1 MRDRKRGRRRFGWA
15 VFLVSVLVG
24 GLLAAVLL
32 TRSSEDG
39 PPVCARFGVAA
50 PADWEEMSEDEFRA
64 MIDEQ
69 VYLGARDIRLAAV
82 WQDIEPRPGD
92 YEWEALDGR
101 LQIALDAGLTPLLL
115 IHTHPDWVTGFGEIG
130 SGAAEAYGDFAGEV
144 ARRYSDRVHAYEIW
158 NEPNL
163 ERFWPDPDPDA
174 FAELL
179 AAAGPRI
186 AAADPEAE
194 IVSGGLS
201 PATNRENTSVAPVD
215 FLRRLYELG
224 AQEYFTVVGMHPY
237 SYPERPSGGSD
248 WNSFGQ
254 MAQMTALMDEAG
266 DTDTQIWVTEIGAPS
281 DGDRGVGESAQAD
294 LIAEALELID
304 EDPRLGRAYLYTMYD
319 IDLGQDNPE
328 SHFGLLHAPGE
339 PKEIAR
345 RLAAGTGDEAA
356 PTCDFPGM

>member
-1 MRDRKRGRRRFGWA
+1 MTGNAVGDDLGWA

-39 PPVCARFGVAA
+39 PPVCARFRGRR

-163 ERFWPDPDPDA
+163 ERFWPDPDPEA

-201 PATNRENTSVAPVD
+201 P
-215 FLRRLYELG
+215 G
-224 AQEYFTVVGMHPY
+224 
-237 SYPERPSGGSD
+237 
-248 WNSFGQ
+248 
-254 MAQMTALMDEAG
+254 DE
-266 DTDTQIWVTEIGAPS
+266 P
-281 DGDRGVGESAQAD
+281 GEH
-294 LIAEALELID
+294 
-304 EDPRLGRAYLYTMYD
+304 LGRTGGLPPSALRAGRAGVLHGGRHAPLLLSGTT
-319 IDLGQDNPE
+319 LGR
-328 SHFGLLHAPGE
+328 FGLE
-339 PKEIAR
+339 
-345 RLAAGTGDEAA
+345 RLRPDGADDGPHG
-356 PTCDFPGM
+356 